1 MAASRDRQRVHMTG
15 SEWFGDRSGGLNR
28 YFESLFVAMHD
39 IRGND
44 ITAEAFGTPPSGGSS
59 WGPVGKGA
67 LARASALKTSFKLS
81 QGSILDRHFSLY
93 GQSAGVGRSKAT
105 TVTHFQGPWAG
116 ESKVAGH
123 AKLSVAAK
131 YAIERL
137 RYSRVDQFIV
147 LSQRFKNL
155 LVTDYKVDE
164 SRVAVLAPGV
174 DLTRFTAGPKRQTG
188 EVLCVRRLE
197 RRMGIEYLI
206 KAWPGVVSEHPESLL
221 RIVGTGTDESRL
233 RELTVDMGLSDQIVF
248 EGNVSDDRLVSLYET
263 AAVTVVPSVALEGFG
278 LIALESLAT
287 GTAPI
292 VTDCGGLP
300 DAVNGL
306 DHSLVVRPHDSEDLA
321 RRLSAALHGEVPDWE
336 ACRAH
341 AETFSWKRVAE
352 NHFDLY
358 GRIV

>member
-1 MAASRDRQRVHMTG
+1 MTG

-39 IRGND
+39 LKGND
-44 ITAEAFGTPPSGGSS
+44 ITAVAFGNPPSGGNS
-59 WGPVGKGA
+59 WGPAGKSA
-67 LARASALKTSFKLS
+67 LSRSSALKGSFKLPH
-81 QGSILDRHFSLY
+81 GAILDRHFSLY
-93 GQSAGVGRSKAT
+93 GQSAGVGKSRVT

-123 AKLSVAAK
+123 SKLSVAAK
-131 YAIERL
+131 YAVERL
-137 RYSRVDQFIV
+137 RYSRTDQFIV
-147 LSQRFKNL
+147 LSERFKNL
-155 LVTDYKVDE
+155 LVADYKVDE

-174 DLTRFTAGPKRQTG
+174 DLSRFSAGPKGQSR

-197 RRMGIEYLI
+197 KRMGIEYLI
-206 KAWPGVVSEHPESLL
+206 KAWPGVVHQHPGALL

-233 RELTVDMGLSDQIVF
+233 RELATDMRLSEFIVF

-300 DAVNGL
+300 DAVDGL
-306 DHSLVVRPHDSEDLA
+306 DPSLVVQPYNSEDLA
-321 RRLSAALHGEVPDWE
+321 HRVSDALNGAVPDWK

-341 AETFSWKRVAE
+341 AETFSWQRVAE

-358 GRIV
+358 SRIA